1 MSNMPCIQAI
11 TIFRSAIKKVPEHI
25 VAQCGLASAL
35 LGRAR
40 ECASIGACAWAA
52 TLLVVCILGCAI

>member
-1 MSNMPCIQAI
+1 MSTMSCTQAT
-11 TIFRSAIKKVPEHI
+11 TIFRSAITKVPEHI

-35 LGRAR
+35 LGHAR

-52 TLLVVCILGCAI
+52 TLLVV